1 MKLPTLYKKTTVGKT
16 QSWEIEVDGNR
27 FRTTSGQHDGAKII
41 NNWTECVGKNEGRAN
56 ATTGEEQALKE
67 AQAKHQKK
75 LDKGYYEDVAAID
88 KDKFFKPMLAQD
100 FKNKNRHQEVMDAL
114 GNVTVISQPK
124 LDGVRCIATKD
135 GLATR
140 TGKPIT
146 AVPHI
151 SEALA
156 GFFAEFPDA
165 ILDGELYNHDLKDD
179 FNALIHLIRK
189 QNLSPEHLKESKEM
203 IQYHIYDVPK
213 FPAARSDSFSD
224 RFLPAKANAPL
235 TDDWVAMGIAAND
248 GCVQWVDTD
257 IVVSTEMLDKKFE
270 EYVEAGYE
278 GQMVRFDVPYEN
290 KRSSKLLKRKDFK
303 DDEYTILG
311 YEEGRGNRA
320 GTVKHFK
327 FETEAGR
334 PFTSNV
340 KGTHAYLKDLLGV
353 AAAQVGKRAT
363 IKYFQ
368 LTPDGVPRFPYVIG
382 IRDYE

>member
-1 MKLPTLYKKTTVGKT
+1 MKLPILYKKTTVGKT

-41 NNWTECVGKNEGRAN
+41 NNWTECAGKNEGRAN

-151 SEALA
+151 SEALVD
-156 GFFAEFPDA
+156 FFAKYPDA
-165 ILDGELYNHDLKDD
+165 VLDGELYNHELKDD

-203 IQYHIYDVPK
+203 IQYHIYDVPVTGLQK
-213 FPAARSDSFSD
+213 KALACD
-224 RFLPAKANAPL
+224 RFVDRFSILEPYTSIGGHSERYHN
-235 TDDWVAMGIAAND
+235 GIRS
-248 GCVQWVDTD
+248 VYTE
-257 IVVSTEMLDKKFE
+257 IVETPEQLDKKFE
-270 EYVEAGYE
+270 DYLLLGYE
-278 GQMVRFDVPYEN
+278 GQMIRFNVPYEN
-290 KRSSKLLKRKDFK
+290 KRSSKLLKRKEFIDG
-303 DDEYTILG
+303 EYTILG

-368 LTPDGVPRFPYVIG
+368 LTPDGVPRFPYVMG

>member
-1 MKLPTLYKKTTVGKT
+1 MKLPILYKKTTVGKT

-41 NNWTECVGKNEGRAN
+41 NNWTECAGKNEGRAN

-75 LDKGYYEDVAAID
+75 LDKGYYEDITAID

-151 SEALA
+151 SEALVD
-156 GFFAEFPDA
+156 FFAKYPDA
-165 ILDGELYNHDLKDD
+165 VLDGELYNHDLKDD

-203 IQYHIYDVPK
+203 VEYHIYDVPVTGLRK
-213 FPAARSDSFSD
+213 KALSCD
-224 RFLPAKANAPL
+224 RF
-235 TDDWVAMGIAAND
+235 
-248 GCVQWVDTD
+248 VDRFSILDPYTAIGGHSSRYHSGVRGVHTH
-257 IVVSTEMLDKKFE
+257 IVETPEQLDEKFE
-270 EYVEAGYE
+270 DYVSQGYE
-278 GQMVRFDVPYEN
+278 GQMVRFNVPYEN
-290 KRSSKLLKRKDFK
+290 KRSSKLLKRKEFIDG
-303 DDEYTILG
+303 EYTILG

-340 KGTHAYLKDLLGV
+340 KGTHAYLKDFLGV
-353 AAAQVGKRAT
+353 AEAQVGKRAT

-368 LTPDGVPRFPYVIG
+368 LTPDGVPRFPYVMG

>member
-1 MKLPTLYKKTTVGKT
+1 MGKLPTLYKKTTTGAT
-16 QSWEIEVDGNR
+16 QSWEIEVDGNKY
-27 FRTTSGQHDGAKII
+27 RTTSGQLTGAKIT
-41 NNWTECVGKNEGRAN
+41 NNWTECKGKNEGRAN

-75 LDKGYYEDVAAID
+75 LDKGYYEDVASID

-114 GNVTVISQPK
+114 DGDVTVISQPK

-151 SEALA
+151 SEALVS
-156 GFFAEFPDA
+156 FFDVQPDA

-203 IQYHIYDVPK
+203 IQYHIYDVPRIDNCGMGDGYIPRFK
-213 FPAARSDSFSD
+213 HWAD
-224 RFLPAKANAPL
+224 RTLKLP
-235 TDDWVAMGIAAND
+235 TI
-248 GCVQWVDTD
+248 QWVDTH
-257 IVVSTEMLDKKFE
+257 IVETPEQLDRRFEDYVSL
-270 EYVEAGYE
+270 GYE
-278 GQMVRFDVPYEN
+278 GQMIRFDVPYEN

-327 FETEAGR
+327 FETPAGR

-340 KGTHAYLKDLLGV
+340 KGTHAFLRDLLGV
-353 AAAQVGKRAT
+353 ADAQVGKRAT
-363 IKYFQ
+363 IKYFN